1 MCADF
6 FLLFSPSL
14 SPFLTHKVSFVL
26 SFFFC
31 PILNSE
37 QEKKDS
43 SFLSKTTLEEG
54 GVSVNR
60 SAIIDLMAMK

>member
-1 MCADF
+1 MCRF
-6 FLLFSPSL
+6 FSTLFSIIVSL
-14 SPFLTHKVSFVL
+14 PDPQSVICLKL
-26 SFFFC
+26 FFC